1 MNIMIYEMNLR
12 ATCAGVAA
20 LFVTALFGATLTA
33 QEDNLVPNSSF
44 ENSSLK
50 KLKSYGQLEEFSENW
65 FAGTESLLDLF
76 AEGMKSEK
84 VNIPNNLYGKQD
96 ASDGVCYAGLRAY
109 SKDTRL
115 FRNYY
120 EVELTTALEKNQMY
134 CVSFDVSLSDLSR
147 YAVNGVGAVL
157 SDRKVEQGNK
167 GLIVRDMDVKH
178 HGNKVMSLYDG
189 WETICGTTIGTGEEE
204 YLMIGGFETDRDIT
218 VEKIKRPSGIS
229 GAQLNHA
236 YYYLD
241 NVKVFPISAKSQCAC
256 TRADEVRT
264 DLVYGSSV
272 VLSESMTAEDIIS
285 VSAVYYAFLKRNP
298 TGAGQTTISQLAV
311 MLKENPSWKL
321 RVIGHADADEFNEG
335 KINPRYRELGA
346 KRADIVI
353 AKFGDFGIGASR
365 LVTDSREDLDP
376 ASTRDTDIS
385 RAQNRRV
392 TFEIIR

>member
-12 ATCAGVAA
+12 ATSAGMVA

-50 KLKSYGQLEEFSENW
+50 KLKSFGQLEEFSENW

-96 ASDGVCYAGLRAY
+96 ASEGVCYAGLRAY

-120 EVELTTALEKNQMY
+120 EVELMTALEKNQMY
-134 CVSFDVSLSDLSR
+134 CVSFDISLSDLSR
-147 YAVNGVGAVL
+147 YAVNGIGAVL

-189 WETICGTTIGTGEEE
+189 WETICGTAIGTGEEE

-298 TGAGQTTISQLAV
+298 TGAGQATISQLAD

-353 AKFGDFGIGASR
+353 TKFGDFGIGASR

>member
-1 MNIMIYEMNLR
+1 MNNMNTTLKLR
-12 ATCAGVAA
+12 TLCAAMAT
-20 LFVTALFGATLTA
+20 LFGAALIA

-44 ENSSLK
+44 ENSNLK

-65 FAGTESLLDLF
+65 FGGTEALLDLY

-84 VNIPNNLYGKQD
+84 VNIPNNLYGRQE
-96 ASDGVCYAGLRAY
+96 AADGVGYAGVRAS
-109 SKDTRL
+109 SKDKRL
-115 FRNYY
+115 TRNYY
-120 EVELTTALEKNQMY
+120 EVELMSAMEKNQMY
-134 CVSFDVSLSDLSR
+134 CVSFDISLSDLSR
-147 YAVNGVGAVL
+147 YAVNGIGAVI
-157 SDRKVEQGNK
+157 SDRKVDQGNL
-167 GLIVRDMDVKH
+167 GLMERDMDVKH
-178 HGNKVMSLYDG
+178 HSNKVMSLYDG

-204 YLMIGGFETDRDIT
+204 YLIIGGFEKDTDMD

-229 GAQLNHA
+229 GAQFNHA

-272 VLSESMTAEDIIS
+272 VLNESMSAQDIVS
-285 VSAVYYAFLKRNP
+285 VSAIYYAFLKRNP
-298 TGAGQTTISQLAV
+298 TGTGQATIAQLAD
-311 MLKENPSWKL
+311 MLKDNPSWKL
-321 RVIGHADADEFNEG
+321 RVIGHADEDEFNEG

-353 AKFGDFGIGASR
+353 AKFGDFGIDASR
-365 LVTDSREDLDP
+365 LVADSREDLDP

-392 TFEIIR
+392 TFEIIQ

>member
-1 MNIMIYEMNLR
+1 MNNMNTTLKLR
-12 ATCAGVAA
+12 TLCAAMAT
-20 LFVTALFGATLTA
+20 LFGAALIA

-44 ENSSLK
+44 ENSNLK

-65 FAGTESLLDLF
+65 FGGTEALLDLY

-84 VNIPNNLYGKQD
+84 VNIPNNLYGRQE
-96 ASDGVCYAGLRAY
+96 AADGVCYAGVRAY
-109 SKDTRL
+109 SKDKRL
-115 FRNYY
+115 TRNYY
-120 EVELTTALEKNQMY
+120 EVELMSAMEKNQMY
-134 CVSFDVSLSDLSR
+134 CVSFDISLSDLSR
-147 YAVNGVGAVL
+147 YAVNGIGAVI
-157 SDRKVEQGNK
+157 SDRKVDQGNL
-167 GLIVRDMDVKH
+167 GLMERDMDVKH
-178 HGNKVMSLYDG
+178 HSNKVMSLYDG

-204 YLMIGGFETDRDIT
+204 YLIIGGFEKDTDMD

-229 GAQLNHA
+229 GAQFNHA

-272 VLSESMTAEDIIS
+272 VLNESMSAQDIVS
-285 VSAVYYAFLKRNP
+285 VSAIYYAFLKRNP
-298 TGAGQTTISQLAV
+298 TGTGQATIAQLAD
-311 MLKENPSWKL
+311 MLKDNPSWKL
-321 RVIGHADADEFNEG
+321 RVIGHADEDEFNEG

-353 AKFGDFGIGASR
+353 AKFGDFGIDASR
-365 LVTDSREDLDP
+365 LVADSREDLDP

-392 TFEIIR
+392 TFEIIQ

>member
-1 MNIMIYEMNLR
+1 MKIMINTMKLR
-12 ATCAGVAA
+12 TLCAGMAA
-20 LFVTALFGATLTA
+20 LFVASFFGAALTA

-44 ENSSLK
+44 ENSDLE

-65 FAGTESLLDLF
+65 FSGTESPLDLF
-76 AEGMKSEK
+76 ADGMKSEK
-84 VNIPNNLYGKQD
+84 VNIPNNLYGKQE
-96 ASDGVCYAGLRAY
+96 AADGVCYAGLRAY
-109 SKDTRL
+109 SKDPRL

-120 EVELTTALEKNQMY
+120 EVELISALEKNQMY

-157 SDRKVEQGNK
+157 SDRKVEQGNT

-189 WETICGTTIGTGEEE
+189 WETICGTTIGTGQEE
-204 YLMIGGFETDRDIT
+204 YLMIGGFQTDGDMT
-218 VEKIKRPSGIS
+218 VEKIKRPSGVS

-241 NVKVFPISAKSQCAC
+241 NIKVFPISAKSQCAC

-272 VLSESMTAEDIIS
+272 VLNESMSAEEIIS

-298 TGAGQTTISQLAV
+298 TGTGQATIAQLAE
-311 MLKENPSWKL
+311 MLKSNPSWKL
-321 RVIGHADADEFNEG
+321 RVIGHADEDEFDEG

-346 KRADIVI
+346 KRADIVVT
-353 AKFGDFGIGASR
+353 KFADFGIAASR
-365 LVTDSREDLDP
+365 LVTDSRENLDP